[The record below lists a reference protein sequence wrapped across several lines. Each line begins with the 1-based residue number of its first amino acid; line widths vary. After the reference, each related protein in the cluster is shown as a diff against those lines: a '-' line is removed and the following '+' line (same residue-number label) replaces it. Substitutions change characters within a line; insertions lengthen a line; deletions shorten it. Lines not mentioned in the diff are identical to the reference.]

1 MCTDKPDPNCPC
13 QKKKMIRPTNFKQG
27 GMVKP
32 KHKNIPSKMLPKGD
46 VDTAYARLQ
55 VGEIV
60 IPKKHT
66 KKVAKFLKDNKIK
79 LPGM

>member
-1 MCTDKPDPNCPC
+1 MCEKPSCSC
-13 QKKKMIRPTNFKQG
+13 GGKIKPTNFRKG

-32 KHKNIPSKMLPKGD
+32 KHKNIPKGALPKGD
-46 VDTAYARLQ
+46 VDTAFARLQ

-66 KKVAKFLKDNKIK
+66 KKVAKFLKEEGIK
-79 LPGM
+79 LPNM